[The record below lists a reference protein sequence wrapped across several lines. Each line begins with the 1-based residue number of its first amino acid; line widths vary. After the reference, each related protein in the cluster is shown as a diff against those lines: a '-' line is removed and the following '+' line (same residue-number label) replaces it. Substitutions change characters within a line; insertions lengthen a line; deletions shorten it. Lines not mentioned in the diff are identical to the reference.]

1 MSTITINGTQY
12 KIKYT
17 LRALFI
23 FEAITKKSFTIDS
36 ITDNYIFLFAL
47 ILANN
52 PDTELSWEEFI
63 NALDDNPNL
72 FNEMSKIIEK
82 QQENQKLFE
91 DNGNEGNNNGKK
103 K

>member
-1 MSTITINGTQY
+1 MSTITINGIEY

-23 FEAITKKSFTIDS
+23 FEAITKKAFSIDN
-36 ITDNYIFLFAL
+36 ITDNYIFLFSL

-52 PDTELSWEEFI
+52 PDSDLSWEDFI
-63 NALDDNPNL
+63 TALDNNPNL

-82 QQENQKLFE
+82 QQDKQKLFE
-91 DNGNEGNNNGKK
+91 DNDTEGNKSKK